1 MATFNDFA
9 QKARDVAGSAWD
21 KARDVADFAV
31 DKARDVKNL
40 AKLNLEISSEQRDLD
55 KNYRSIGQW
64 YVSEFRGEAPDAIRD
79 VLAAIQQN
87 KAKLADLEQQKAALK
102 AETNQE
108 VEPEIVVEMPD
119 GEIKVEETTE
129 EQ

>member
-64 YVSEFRGEAPDAIRD
+64 YVSEFRGERASQDYRR
-79 VLAAIQQN
+79 
-87 KAKLADLEQQKAALK
+87 ADSNSFN
-102 AETNQE
+102 T
-108 VEPEIVVEMPD
+108 
-119 GEIKVEETTE
+119 
-129 EQ
+129 